1 MDKTWSQ
8 PFRYVMMTSVV
19 IILFI
24 VGWYIRDAI
33 GPLVIG
39 ALLAYM
45 LNPIKIGLEKST
57 RLSAS
62 VSATIVLVI
71 TFGLIAALPAFMLP
85 ALINEFQALILDLER
100 VVMLVTDFLAKPIV
114 IFEYELYLGTPIPD
128 PILWISE
135 SAQGITENAFH
146 LIEIITENLLWLLV
160 AFVAMYYLLRDWS
173 HLRDWLLSLP
183 PEPFKPD
190 ANRVYQEIK
199 EIWRGYLRGNLAL
212 MAVVG
217 IVFTIAWLAL
227 GVPGALILGIIA
239 GILTIIPDLGPAIA
253 ALLAAIVAFIEGST
267 YLPLSNFWFAILVLG
282 VYMGLINIKNIWLRP
297 RIFGRSVHMH
307 EGLVFIVIIIAVVI
321 GGILGALIII
331 PVLASAG
338 VIGRYI
344 YNRSLGLPPW
354 PDDPPDNPSL

>member
-1 MDKTWSQ
+1 M
-8 PFRYVMMTSVV
+8 VALV
-19 IILFI
+19 IIILI

-39 ALLAYM
+39 ALLAYL

-62 VSATIVLVI
+62 ASATIVLVI
-71 TFGLIAALPAFMLP
+71 TFGLIAALPVFMLP
-85 ALINEFQALILDLER
+85 ALIREFQALILDLER
-100 VVMLVTDFLAKPIV
+100 VVILVSDFLDQPIM
-114 IFEYELYLGTPIPD
+114 IFEYEGYLGTLVPD
-128 PILWISE
+128 PVLWISE
-135 SAQGITENAFH
+135 GTQRITENAFH

-160 AFVAMYYLLRDWS
+160 TLVAMYYLLRDWA

-183 PEPFKPD
+183 PDLFKSD
-190 ANRVYQEIK
+190 ANRIYQEIK
-199 EIWRGYLRGNLAL
+199 DIWRGYLRGNLAL
-212 MAVVG
+212 MTIVG

-227 GVPGALILGIIA
+227 GVPGALILGFIA

-253 ALLAAIVAFIEGST
+253 AILAAIVAVIEGST

-307 EGLVFIVIIIAVVI
+307 EGLVFIAIIIAVVI

-344 YNRSLGLPPW
+344 YNRTLGLPPW
-354 PDDPPDNPSL
+354 PMDPPDKPSE